1 MTLADERLKE
11 LGNLSQAEDERVLLR
26 CRVAADLIHRGQ
38 YEAAREALAEVWAGV
53 GQKPAMEQWP
63 PAVEAEVLL
72 QCGTLTG
79 WLGSARNV
87 SGAQDQAKDML
98 SEAARKFRPL
108 DMLGKV
114 SEAQYELGMCY
125 WRLGAHDE
133 ARVVLKEALK
143 PLADAD
149 VELKAKI
156 HIRRTLVEI
165 SENRYHEALGILK
178 EAEPVFESANDAA
191 KGRWHGQKAL
201 ILDMLATAD
210 GRADLFDSA
219 LLEYTAAIYHYE
231 LAKHERYCARNLNNL
246 AMLLCKLGRYE
257 EAHEQLDR
265 AGFIFVKLKDPGDLA
280 QVDET
285 RARVLVAERK
295 YKEAARVLAGAIQ
308 TFERGGESALLA
320 DALTLQGVVWARR
333 GAYDESAGVLRRA
346 ADMAEGLGAQSAAGR
361 ALLTF
366 VEEHGERRAIPPGEV
381 YEAYL
386 RADRLLRGTQDAEDV
401 GRLRACSQAVMQRL
415 AGVRIHDDNF
425 SFYGAIHELEAKL
438 IEQALDEARGSVVR
452 AARLLGL
459 KHQTFTSMLQSRHQK
474 LLPKRTPRERRL
486 KSIIRKDA

>member
-11 LGNLSQAEDERVLLR
+11 LDNLSLTEGERVLLR

-38 YEAAREALAEVWAGV
+38 YEAARDALAEVWPGV
-53 GQKPAMEQWP
+53 GQRPEVEQWP
-63 PAVEAEVLL
+63 PAMAAEVLL

-79 WLGSARNV
+79 WLGSGCNV
-87 SGAQDQAKDML
+87 SGEQEQAKDMI
-98 SEAARKFRPL
+98 SEAARTFRSEG
-108 DMLGKV
+108 MLAKV

-133 ARVVLKEALK
+133 ARVVLKEALN
-143 PLADAD
+143 PLTDVD
-149 VELKAKI
+149 VELNAKI

-165 SENRYHEALGILK
+165 SENRYRDALDILK
-178 EAEPVFESANDAA
+178 KAELVFESANDAA

-201 ILDMLATAD
+201 VLDMLATAE
-210 GRADLFDSA
+210 GRTDLFDSA
-219 LLEYTAAIYHYE
+219 VVEYTAAIYHYE

-246 AMLLCKLGRYE
+246 AMLFCKLGRYE

-265 AGFIFVKLKDPGDLA
+265 AGFIFTKLKDPGDLA

-295 YKEAARVLAGAIQ
+295 YREASRVLAGAIQ
-308 TFERGGESALLA
+308 TFEQGGESALLA

-333 GAYDESAGVLRRA
+333 GAFDESAAVLRRA
-346 ADMAEGLGAQSAAGR
+346 ADMAEGLGAQSSAGR

-366 VEEHGERRAIPPGEV
+366 VEEHGERRAIPPEEV

-386 RADRLLRGTQDAEDV
+386 RADRLLMGTQDAEDV
-401 GRLRACSQAVMQRL
+401 GRLRACSQAVMRRL
-415 AGVRIHDDNF
+415 AGVRIHDKNF

-438 IEQALDEARGSVVR
+438 IEQALEESGGSVVR

-474 LLPKRTPRERRL
+474 LLSKRTPREKRL